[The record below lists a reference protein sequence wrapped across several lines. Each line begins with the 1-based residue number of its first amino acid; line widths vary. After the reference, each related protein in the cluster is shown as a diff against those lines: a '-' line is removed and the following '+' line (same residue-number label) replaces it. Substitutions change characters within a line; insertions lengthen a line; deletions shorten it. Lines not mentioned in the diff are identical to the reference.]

1 MKLQDG
7 AFGSPHD
14 TLVSGAL
21 RFLVEIIAWVA
32 GPWAVAQISLWLV
45 VPVLVIL
52 VGMPAVF
59 STVGDKRK
67 VIVPTPGPVRVLI
80 ELLLYVV
87 AVGGAWIA
95 WPIVPAIVSTVIV
108 IAALATGIP
117 RTMWLL
123 RGALL
128 DDDR

>member
-7 AFGSPHD
+7 AFGNPHD